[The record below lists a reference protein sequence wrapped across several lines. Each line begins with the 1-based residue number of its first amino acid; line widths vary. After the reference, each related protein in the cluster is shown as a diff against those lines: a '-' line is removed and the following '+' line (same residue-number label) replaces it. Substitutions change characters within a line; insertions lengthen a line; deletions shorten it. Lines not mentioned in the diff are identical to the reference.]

1 MLVHDARVFRNSG
14 FAFAALL
21 VAAGFAFWPRYLS
34 RFALPE
40 PIDRYTHFHA
50 AVATAWCL
58 LLIVQPFLVGGGRR
72 ELHRKIG
79 ILAWIVGPLLVVASL
94 LLTHARFRAMDA
106 ATFRAESLNMYLP
119 LQGTVTF
126 AWAWT
131 LAMAFRKTYPLH
143 ARFMIATG
151 LTLLDPVLGRVL
163 AFYAPPFANP
173 LHYQLVTFGLCDA
186 VLLALLERPRMAPRQ
201 RRLYMLGAAVF
212 PLLHVGW
219 FTIARRPAWL
229 RAAEWFRDLPLT

>member
-1 MLVHDARVFRNSG
+1 MFRTSG
-14 FAFAALL
+14 YWFAALL

-50 AVATAWCL
+50 AVATLWCL
-58 LLIVQPFLVGGGRR
+58 LLIVQPFLVRGGRR
-72 ELHRKIG
+72 ELHRKLG
-79 ILAWIVGPLLVVASL
+79 ALAWVAGPLLVVASL

-106 ATFRAESLNMYLP
+106 AAFRAEAPNMYLP
-119 LQGTVTF
+119 LQATVTF
-126 AWAWT
+126 TWAWA
-131 LAMAFRKTYPLH
+131 LAMALRRTQPLH

-151 LTLLDPVLGRVL
+151 LTLIDPVVGRILG
-163 AFYAPPFANP
+163 FYAPPFANP

-201 RRLYMLGAAVF
+201 KRIFLLGAAVF
-212 PLLHVGW
+212 PVVHFGW
-219 FTIARRPAWL
+219 FTLAQRPAWL
-229 RAAEWFRDLPLT
+229 RIAEWFRGLPLT